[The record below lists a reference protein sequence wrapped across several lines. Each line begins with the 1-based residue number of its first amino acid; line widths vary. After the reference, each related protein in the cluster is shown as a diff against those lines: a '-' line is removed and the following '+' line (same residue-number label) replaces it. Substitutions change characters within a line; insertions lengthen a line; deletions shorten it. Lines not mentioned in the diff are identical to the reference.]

1 MAKSPHTGQSIVGLS
16 LSPETSPVLSEASS
30 LATPASPGDF
40 VAGDLDV
47 VGDFEGDLARGD
59 FWALP
64 WWWPWWPFG
73 DLLVGGFAGRASSG

>member
-30 LATPASPGDF
+30 LATCPASPGDF

-47 VGDFEGDLARGD
+47 VGDFDGDLARGD

-64 WWWPWWPFG
+64 WWPCWPFG

>member
-64 WWWPWWPFG
+64 WWPLG

>member
-1 MAKSPHTGQSIVGLS
+1 MAKSPQTGQSIVGLS
-16 LSPETSPVLSEASS
+16 LSPETSVLSEASS
-30 LATPASPGDF
+30 LATPPASPGDF

-64 WWWPWWPFG
+64 WWPWWPFG
-73 DLLVGGFAGRASSG
+73 DLLEGGFAGRASSG

>member
-30 LATPASPGDF
+30 LATPPASPGDF

-64 WWWPWWPFG
+64 WWPWPFG
-73 DLLVGGFAGRASSG
+73 DLLEGGFAGRASSG

>member
-16 LSPETSPVLSEASS
+16 LSPETSTVLSEASS

-47 VGDFEGDLARGD
+47 VGDFEGDLA
-59 FWALP
+59 
-64 WWWPWWPFG
+64 
-73 DLLVGGFAGRASSG
+73 